1 LKPIHSNIESKLIP
15 TLDLSGYRAA
25 NTGLRLSNRR
35 MDGWRESQTDRL
47 KDRQIDWKTDR
58 QTESQKDRHIVC

>member
-1 LKPIHSNIESKLIP
+1 LIP

-35 MDGWRESQTDRL
+35 MDGWRERQTDRL
-47 KDRQIDWKTDR
+47 KDRQTDR
-58 QTESQKDRHIVC
+58 QKVRKTDI

>member
-47 KDRQIDWKTDR
+47 KDRQID
-58 QTESQKDRHIVC
+58 